1 MQSIREFTEFGSGF
15 KIAMRDLEIRGAGNL
30 LGAEQHGHMESVGY
44 DMYCRLLDEEVQT
57 LKGETKP
64 EAFETSVDL
73 NISAYIPEFYI
84 KNQEQRMELYKKIA
98 GVRTQE
104 EYYDI
109 QEEMEDRYG
118 DLPKSVQALLE
129 IVLVKADAH
138 ALGITA
144 ISQKHGNILLEFHS
158 SPNIDPVRLTELITA
173 EKGRYLFTAGA
184 KPYLTMKLKKGEEGK
199 TLEGIKTLLNRLK
212 A

>member
-1 MQSIREFTEFGSGF
+1 M
-15 KIAMRDLEIRGAGNL
+15 
-30 LGAEQHGHMESVGY
+30 
-44 DMYCRLLDEEVQT
+44 
-57 LKGETKP
+57 
-64 EAFETSVDL
+64 
-73 NISAYIPEFYI
+73 
-84 KNQEQRMELYKKIA
+84 
-98 GVRTQE
+98 
-104 EYYDI
+104 

-158 SPNIDPVRLTELITA
+158 SPNIDPVRLTELITS

-184 KPYLTMKLKKGEEGK
+184 KPYLTMKLKKDEEGK